1 MAFDD
6 QALLQIFENV
16 RDTYLGEF
24 DPCAKVMAQCG
35 ADRNPQRSA
44 TSSTESAD
52 VSSRSFARLTAT
64 INSATDTPT
73 SACFKTDTLLH

>member
-52 VSSRSFARLTAT
+52 VSSRSFARLTR
-64 INSATDTPT
+64 ND
-73 SACFKTDTLLH
+73 